1 MAQKKRVIWAIDL
14 NGSPLNQFGPKE
26 LEIYIDENDKVN
38 IAIDGEVISGEI
50 LKELKE
56 DTKYVDIT
64 DYVGDVEFDGQFILL
79 DKEDLD
85 IEDITAQDII
95 LGKVKFIVNDI
106 LLYVRGNS
114 DVSLNCKT
122 II

>member
-26 LEIYIDENDKVN
+26 LEIYTDENDKVN

-114 DVSLNCKT
+114 DVMEYP
-122 II
+122 